1 MCALGNRII
10 FVDSQRKTLPL
21 LLGKQHFFYIFAWGC
36 PACLRWEE
44 NLVGS
49 GVVSDVGSA
58 LRMQESSWRRW
69 SKWEGDSV
77 ISQRE
82 GDYSFLSIWDAQH
95 SSSQEWDYCDTP
107 TLWTEQRWKDEVPR
121 RVGQCCLSSSID
133 RKVVHESLRWGTVAR
148 VGTNGESPKK
158 EKVRKEQSR
167 RF

>member
-1 MCALGNRII
+1 MHALGNMII
-10 FVDSQRKTLPL
+10 FVSAQRKILPL
-21 LLGKQHFFYIFAWGC
+21 LLGKQHFYIFAWGC
-36 PACLRWEE
+36 YTCLRWEE

-58 LRMQESSWRRW
+58 LRVQESSWIAA
-69 SKWEGDSV
+69 V
-77 ISQRE
+77 VSQWE

-95 SSSQEWDYCDTP
+95 SSSQEWDYCDSP

-121 RVGQCCLSSSID
+121 RIGQCCLSSFID
-133 RKVVHESLRWGTVAR
+133 RNVVHAILRWGIVPR